1 MTYGRQP
8 MRGPPPQGGAPQ
20 RQGGG
25 GGGGPPV
32 NLLAEVY
39 RLQLAIWSK
48 MKNLDVRLQRIEEYQ
63 KQQKRKSLPKID
75 QLIEAMNESNQELS
89 DMRIRLHR
97 IEDLLEKIEQK

>member
-48 MKNLDVRLQRIEEYQ
+48 MKNLDVRLQRIEKYLDVAPSQ
-63 KQQKRKSLPKID
+63 FGKKVNIGGVGVDTLSK
-75 QLIEAMNESNQELS
+75 NQP
-89 DMRIRLHR
+89 
-97 IEDLLEKIEQK
+97 QG

>member
-1 MTYGRQP
+1 MTLYRKTSRKDRLDYWVCPNCRRRHDLVPP
-8 MRGPPPQGGAPQ
+8 MIMDGSQSYALVLKCDGCGNISKSR
-20 RQGGG
+20 
-25 GGGGPPV
+25 
-32 NLLAEVY
+32 EV
-39 RLQLAIWSK
+39 L
-48 MKNLDVRLQRIEEYQ
+48 EYQ